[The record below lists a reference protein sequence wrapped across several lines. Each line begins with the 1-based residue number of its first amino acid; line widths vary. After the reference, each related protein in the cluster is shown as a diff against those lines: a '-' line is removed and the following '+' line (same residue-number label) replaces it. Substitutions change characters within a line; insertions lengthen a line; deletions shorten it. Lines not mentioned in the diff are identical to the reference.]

1 MATVSKWTPFDVAL
15 DLTATGGSVTRTS
28 ATKFTVKINASWETY
43 YSGAK
48 TNYGMTASSGDGS
61 VTLNPFGTKASSG
74 SGSFTGTYD
83 ISGNGAATKTITVT
97 FKNFNNDNGNS
108 ATKTVSFS
116 VSVPAWTSYKITYNA
131 NGGTGAPGGQTKWKD
146 QTLKLSTTKPTK
158 TGHSFLG
165 WSTSSTATSATYAA
179 GANYTNNAAVT
190 LYAVWKANT
199 YTVSYNANGGT
210 GAPAS
215 QTKTYGKTLTLSSSK
230 PTRTNYTFKGWGT
243 TANATTATYTA
254 GGNYTNNAGVTLYAV
269 WELSYTKPTIS
280 NMSVTRCDSAGTAN
294 DEGAYARVKCDWST
308 SLSVSSI
315 TISCVDTAGINKG
328 SWTVTASGTSGT
340 VNKIV
345 GSGAFSAE
353 TSYIF
358 TVIVKDANGTTERSV
373 TMNGSEYV
381 IDYGRYAVAIGKP
394 AETLKDANGNTVKAF
409 DSKWLG
415 KFRNHLC
422 VGDKIK
428 YSDGNQ
434 GIFMSSEGFMQLQ
447 RTSAQGYHP
456 YIGFYI
462 DDNTSAAGQVR
473 VNSGT
478 RKMQF
483 LNSQGY
489 EFGNDIDNAGNLTL
503 TTNNTSIFGIDP
515 NGLKK
520 NVLQPQN
527 SNGNT
532 VIGYDNYDNASG
544 NTNIYGH
551 DLNFGISNIA
561 TPGTYRPYRRQGDSL
576 TLTFRTV
583 GYITNGGTDL
593 IFWIPMAEPIIG
605 SPTVT
610 LTSGSGFILRQGN
623 KYTHGSAADV
633 YVKPASYEA
642 AITAFNGIYA
652 KAVFNNN
659 TNVVNND
666 PIGIF
671 WNGTITFS

>member
-15 DLTATGGSVTRTS
+15 DITATGGAVTRTS

-48 TNYGMTASSGDGS
+48 TNYGMTASSGGS
-61 VTLNPFGTKASSG
+61 SVNLNTFGTKSSSG
-74 SGSFTGTYD
+74 SGSFTGIYD
-83 ISGNGAATKTITVT
+83 ISGNGAATKTIAVT
-97 FKNFNNDNGNS
+97 FRNFNNDNGNS

-131 NGGTGAPGGQTKWKD
+131 NGGYGAPGSQTKWKD

-165 WSTSSTATSATYAA
+165 WSTSSTAASATYAA
-179 GANYTNNAAVT
+179 GANYTANAAAT

-215 QTKTYGKTLTLSSSK
+215 QTKTYGKTLTLSSTK
-230 PTRTNYTFKGWGT
+230 PTRTNYAFKGWGT
-243 TANATTATYTA
+243 TANATAATYAA
-254 GGNYTNNAGVTLYAV
+254 GGNYTGNAAITLYAV
-269 WELSYTKPTIS
+269 WELSYAKPVIS
-280 NMSVTRCDSAGTAN
+280 NLSVARCTSDGTAN
-294 DEGAYARVKCDWST
+294 DEGTHARVKCNWST

-315 TISCVDTAGINKG
+315 KISCVDTSGTSKG
-328 SWTVTASGTSGT
+328 TWTATASGTSGT
-340 VNKIV
+340 VNQVV
-345 GSGAFSAE
+345 GSGAFNAE
-353 TSYIF
+353 ASYVF
-358 TVIVKDANGTTERSV
+358 TVTIADANGTTDRSV

-381 IDYGRYAVAIGKP
+381 IDYGRYSVAVGKP
-394 AETLKDANGNTVKAF
+394 AETLKNVSGGILKAF
-409 DSKWLG
+409 DSKWTGL
-415 KFRNHLC
+415 FRNHLC
-422 VGDKIK
+422 TGDKIG
-428 YSDGNQ
+428 YNDGKQ
-434 GIFMSSEGFMQLQ
+434 GIFASSEGFMQLQ

-462 DDNTSAAGQVR
+462 DDATSAAGQVR
-473 VNSGT
+473 VNSGS
-478 RKMQF
+478 RVMEF
-483 LNSQGY
+483 LNAQGY
-489 EFGNDIDNAGNLTL
+489 KFGNDIDDAGDFTMS
-503 TTNNTSIFGIDP
+503 TNNTIIFGVDQ

-520 NVLQPQN
+520 NVFQPQN
-527 SNGNT
+527 TNGNT

-544 NTNIYGH
+544 NTNVYGY
-551 DLNFGISNIA
+551 DINFGVSNIA
-561 TPGTYRPYRRQGDSL
+561 TPGTFRPYRRRGDSL
-576 TLTFRTV
+576 TLTLRTA

-593 IFWIPMAEPIIG
+593 IFWIPMAEPIVG

-623 KYTHGSAADV
+623 KYTHGSASDT
-633 YVKPASYEA
+633 YIKPTSYEA
-642 AITAFNGIYA
+642 VCTAFNGIYA

-659 TNVVNND
+659 ANAVNND
-666 PIGIF
+666 PVGIY